1 MTKETL
7 KTFISKYYLG
17 GTIESVKLTV
27 DKDAKTLKTN
37 ALTDDKSVLLSVVK
51 NNFEELDNA
60 EIGINDTS
68 KLLKLLNVLGD
79 NIKGNYDLV
88 NEKMTSITFSDDKTD
103 VQYVTAD
110 LSVIPAAP
118 PLKKVPP
125 FNVEI
130 KLDTDFVSRFIS
142 SKNALPDVNTFALL
156 MNKKGKLEFVLGYS
170 SMNTNRIKLSVNT
183 VEGKDT
189 VSKNIHFNA
198 NHFKEILLA
207 NKDCQDAVL
216 KVSDAGLATAEFVCG
231 DYISTYYIV
240 ETKNVD

>member
-7 KTFISKYYLG
+7 KTFINKYYLG
-17 GTIESVKLTV
+17 GTIESVRIIV
-27 DKDAKTLKTN
+27 DSASKTLKVN
-37 ALTDDKSVLLSVVK
+37 ALTDDKNVLLSVVK
-51 NNFEELDNA
+51 NNFDELDNS

-79 NIKGNYDLV
+79 EIKGNYDIV
-88 NEKMTSITFSDDKTD
+88 NDKMTSITFSDDKTD
-103 VQYVTAD
+103 IQYVTAD

-130 KLDTDFVSRFIS
+130 KLTS
-142 SKNALPDVNTFALL
+142 
-156 MNKKGKLEFVLGYS
+156 EFV
-170 SMNTNRIKLSVNT
+170 T
-183 VEGKDT
+183 
-189 VSKNIHFNA
+189 
-198 NHFKEILLA
+198 
-207 NKDCQDAVL
+207 AVL

-231 DYISTYYIV
+231 DFTSVYYIV

>member
-7 KTFISKYYLG
+7 KTFINKYYLG
-17 GTIESVKLTV
+17 GTIESVRIIV
-27 DKDAKTLKTN
+27 DSASKTLKVN
-37 ALTDDKSVLLSVVK
+37 ALTDDKNVLLSVVK
-51 NNFEELDNA
+51 NNFDELDNS

-79 NIKGNYDLV
+79 EIKGNYDIV
-88 NEKMTSITFSDDKTD
+88 NDKMTSITFSDDKTD
-103 VQYVTAD
+103 IQYVTAD

-130 KLDTDFVSRFIS
+130 KLTSEFVGRFIQA
-142 SKNALPDVNTFALL
+142 KNALPDVDTFTLL

-170 SMNTNRIKLSVNT
+170 SINTNRVKLSVDTN
-183 VEGKDT
+183 EGMDT
-189 VSKNIHFNA
+189 VSKTIHFNA
-198 NHFKEILLA
+198 NHFKEILMA
-207 NKDCQDAVL
+207 NKDCETAVL

-231 DYISTYYIV
+231 DFTSVYYIV